1 MIVNVLHRLVAAGVV
16 DWLVLS
22 SFHDFNISH
31 NAASAEVDLFLR
43 DDLTDLRPF
52 LLKRFLLLIDI
63 KIKRKNKSTT
73 PAGK

>member
-1 MIVNVLHRLVAAGVV
+1 LIVNVLHRLVAAGVV

-31 NAASAEVDLFLR
+31 NAASDEVDLFLR
-43 DDLTDLRPF
+43 DDLKDLKPF
-52 LLKRFLLLIDI
+52 LVKKFLFFI
-63 KIKRKNKSTT
+63 KIMITRIIKSTT